1 MHVNVRNL
9 REDDLEEADTIL
21 RLSFGT
27 FMGLNDPMSFFGDAD
42 YVRSRY
48 ATDPNSAFAI
58 EVDGNL
64 AGSNFVTNWGSVGF
78 FGPLSI
84 HPNYWNKG
92 IAKHLIIPVLQRLS
106 KLEIQYAGLFTFAQS
121 PKHIY
126 LYQKYDFWPRF
137 LTSIMNKLITDENNE
152 KRLELSQIHKSQHVV
167 RYSEIQNDVKSL
179 ILDDCKYL
187 TNGIFPG
194 LDLQKEILAVDSQK
208 LGDTILLYD
217 PSGNKLTGIA
227 ICHYGKGTEAGSNVC
242 YIKFAA
248 ISTNNNSHSN
258 FVRMLNSVESM
269 ALEKGIF
276 KITAGSNMER
286 HSAYKAMINYGFKS
300 EFQGVSMHKGN
311 KQGYNTPSTFII
323 DDWR

>member
-1 MHVNVRNL
+1 M
-9 REDDLEEADTIL
+9 
-21 RLSFGT
+21 
-27 FMGLNDPMSFFGDAD
+27 
-42 YVRSRY
+42 
-48 ATDPNSAFAI
+48 
-58 EVDGNL
+58 
-64 AGSNFVTNWGSVGF
+64 
-78 FGPLSI
+78 
-84 HPNYWNKG
+84 
-92 IAKHLIIPVLQRLS
+92 
-106 KLEIQYAGLFTFAQS
+106 EIQYAGLFTFAQS

-137 LTSIMNKLITDENNE
+137 LTSIMTKKTSDENNE
-152 KRLELSQIHKSQHVV
+152 KRLELSQRYDSQHEV
-167 RYSEIQNDVKSL
+167 RFSEIQNDVKSL

-217 PSGNKLTGIA
+217 SPGNKLIGLA

-248 ISTNNNSHSN
+248 ISTDSNSHSN
-258 FVRMLNSVESM
+258 FTRMLNSVELM

-286 HSAYKAMINYGFKS
+286 HEAYKAMINHGFKS

-311 KQGYNTPSTFII
+311 KQGYNIPTAYII